1 MKTTRTKGPTPIVP
15 ADFHSRRL
23 CLCSA
28 ITGRK
33 ADEQAEERKDGVARD
48 GTRAAQPCV
57 RDGRVRMPPPA
68 PFLPV
73 PEQADAEQEREIKFP
88 SARVSDRTLYSQEWI
103 SGLYGPCW
111 ANNKFKTGRNFEAG
125 IAVYRAWPV
134 ETNFAEIRKFHAE
147 ILNHEIHSSC
157 YAPRYTP
164 CLEKPKRPTIC
175 NGLSSR

>member
-73 PEQADAEQEREIKFP
+73 PEQADAEQRAREEQRRLAAAEARAGERNK
-88 SARVSDRTLYSQEWI
+88 I
-103 SGLYGPCW
+103 S
-111 ANNKFKTGRNFEAG
+111 
-125 IAVYRAWPV
+125 I
-134 ETNFAEIRKFHAE
+134 
-147 ILNHEIHSSC
+147 S
-157 YAPRYTP
+157 
-164 CLEKPKRPTIC
+164 
-175 NGLSSR
+175 